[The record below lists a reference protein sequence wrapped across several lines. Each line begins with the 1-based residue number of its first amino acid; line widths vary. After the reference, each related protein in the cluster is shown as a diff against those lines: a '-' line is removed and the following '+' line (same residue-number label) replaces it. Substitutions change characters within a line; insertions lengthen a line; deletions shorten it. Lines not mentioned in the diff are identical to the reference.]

1 MTEGARLVL
10 EDGTAVAGRP
20 FGALRA
26 AAGEVVFNTGMVG
39 YPESLTD
46 PSYRGQILVFTYP
59 LIGNYGVPAGDLS
72 RLESDRIQVA
82 GVVVARL
89 ARFHRH
95 AGADRSLA
103 EWLEQSGVPGLEGV
117 DTRALTRHLR
127 EAGTMLGK
135 LLPQGGDVP
144 WDDPNARNLL
154 PEVSVPRPVERGTGS
169 RTVVLVDLG
178 CKRSIETS
186 LVARGLR
193 VRRVPWDHPF
203 DEEKADGFV
212 LSNGPGDPR
221 RAGPAIDRTRKLLAG
236 RRPVLGICL
245 GHQVMALAS
254 GASVYKLRFGHRG
267 QNQPCVEDGGKRAF
281 ITSQNH
287 GFAVDGATLG
297 EDWTSWFRN
306 GNDGS
311 CEGMVHESGRHL
323 AVQFH
328 PEARPGPTDTAF
340 VFDRFLGLLDA
351 S

>member
-1 MTEGARLVL
+1 MTDGAKLVL
-10 EDGTAVAGRP
+10 EDGTTVAGKP
-20 FGALRA
+20 FGAARP
-26 AAGEVVFNTGMVG
+26 AAGEVVFTTGMVG

-46 PSYRGQILVFTYP
+46 PSFCGQILVFTYP
-59 LIGNYGVPAGDLS
+59 LIGNYGVPGGDLR

-89 ARFHRH
+89 APFFSH
-95 AGADRSLA
+95 AGSDRPLA
-103 EWLEQSGVPGLEGV
+103 RWLEEAGVPGIEGA

-127 EAGTMLGK
+127 HAGTMLGK
-135 LLPQGGDVP
+135 LLPDGGDLP
-144 WDDPNARNLL
+144 WNDPNARNLL
-154 PEVSVPRPVERGTGS
+154 PEVSVAAPVERGSG
-169 RTVVLVDLG
+169 RKTVVLVDFG
-178 CKRSIETS
+178 CKRSIES
-186 LVARGLR
+186 ALVARGLK

-203 DEEKADGFV
+203 DEEQASGFV

-221 RAGPAIDRTRKLLAG
+221 AAGPAIARTAKVLAG

-245 GHQVMALAS
+245 GLQVMALAS
-254 GASVYKLRFGHRG
+254 GAKVYKLRFGHRG
-267 QNQPCVEDGGKRAF
+267 QNQPCVEVGGSRCF

-287 GFAVDGATLG
+287 GFAVDDATLG
-297 EDWTSWFRN
+297 AGWKPWFKN

-311 CEGMVHESGRHL
+311 CEGILHASGRHL

-340 VFDRFLGLLDA
+340 VFDRFTGLLDG